1 MGAKFYNVSDMDC
14 AAFAAPWRESQLSFI
29 LHPFYTLLFFFFFP
43 LIIVDLQC
51 CDPYS
56 FKLSNTLGILR
67 DTREDDEVFVHIV

>member
-1 MGAKFYNVSDMDC
+1 MFIFYS
-14 AAFAAPWRESQLSFI
+14 
-29 LHPFYTLLFFFFFP
+29 

-67 DTREDDEVFVHIV
+67 DTREDDEVFVHIVWAKTPWQDMEWPAALPMEATLQPSG